1 MAPYWLDIYESTLL
15 DGCTSKVAISNACP
29 SENEI
34 NRSENP
40 GCFLLHIVDVFEFLQ
55 IFISELFSFDVL
67 PNFLPD
73 FGLNFGMLSKEIDHH
88 G

>member
-15 DGCTSKVAISNACP
+15 DRCTSKVTISDAYS

-34 NRSENP
+34 NRSENS

-55 IFISELFSFDVL
+55 IFISELLSFDVL
-67 PNFLPD
+67 PNFLPG
-73 FGLNFGMLSKEIDHH
+73 FGLNFGMLGKEIDHH